1 MKSRKFWI
9 FAIFVAY
16 CFASISGL
24 TEHTVDVDF
33 IDSFSEIERG
43 E

>member
-1 MKSRKFWI
+1 MKSRKLWI

-24 TEHTVDVDF
+24 TEYIDVDLV
-33 IDSFSEIERG
+33 DSFSEVEFL